1 MRLLKSSL
9 VLLVAPLCLFP
20 FMSPGL
26 ALILGVMLS
35 YFGFQKD
42 AALAQVYSKKL
53 LAWSIVGLGATVNIA
68 AVMHESVGNFKLTII
83 SLLITIGGG
92 WLLGQLLGISA
103 SLRALIACG
112 TAICGATAIAAVG
125 ESIRADKEEMSL
137 SLGVVLV
144 LNGIA
149 LFLFPYLGHML
160 DMTPHDFG
168 VWVGLA
174 VHDTSSVVGAA
185 LQYSPESLPEAT
197 TVKLARAIW
206 IAPLAVFFAMLLKP
220 DGSKVKMKL
229 PWFIGGFVIA
239 AAVFSF
245 VPMLTRYAPYIAMI
259 ARKGFVFAIFLLG
272 TTINLPSL
280 KRLGIKPLMF
290 GVFLWILSS
299 VVSLYGILG

>member
-1 MRLLKSSL
+1 MRLLQSPL
-9 VLLVAPLCLFP
+9 VLLGVPLCLLP

-26 ALILGVMLS
+26 ALIFGMMLA
-35 YFGFQKD
+35 YFGYQKD
-42 AALAQVYSKKL
+42 TALAHAYSKKL
-53 LAWSIVGLGATVNIA
+53 LAWSIVGLGTTVNIA
-68 AVMHESVGNFKLTII
+68 AVMHESISNLKLTLI

-92 WLLGQLLGISA
+92 WLIGRLFGISS
-103 SLRALIACG
+103 SLCALITSG

-125 ESIRADKEEMSL
+125 ESIRAEKEEMSL

-149 LFLFPYLGHML
+149 LFLFPYLGHL
-160 DMTPHDFG
+160 LQMTPHDFG

-185 LQYSPESLPEAT
+185 LQYSQDALPQAT

-206 IAPLAVFFAMLLKP
+206 IAPLAVLFAMLLKP
-220 DGSKVKMKL
+220 DSSTIKIKL

-239 AAVFSF
+239 AAIFSF
-245 VPMLTRYAPYIAMI
+245 VPILTTYAQYVALV
-259 ARKGFVFAIFLLG
+259 ARKGFVIAIFLLG
-272 TTINLPSL
+272 TTIHIPSL
-280 KRLGIKPLMF
+280 YRLGMKPLLY
-290 GVFLWILSS
+290 GVFLWIISS